1 MAAQAQD
8 RAEDGTGDPT
18 RPGRLRPRS
27 PQPVALYLFALV
39 LVILLPA
46 LIVALVLLNSTNDAQ
61 EKVVESLTN
70 ATVQAMGQAVD
81 REVSSMVTTL
91 RVLSSDQALEG
102 GELAQFHRRA
112 TVALAGTGSYLIGVD
127 AEANQLL
134 NSRVGFGEPLGK
146 SSDAVTAAQAMER
159 GRPTVSGLFFGQVAQ
174 TWVYNVWLPL
184 PEGTPV
190 RLLALTQNARD
201 LIPVLQSRELPNG
214 WHAALVDGTNTVI
227 SSTTGDE
234 FAIGDTLPMRR
245 DRDNATPGWTEE
257 TFRDE
262 RVVTAEWRSGLTGWR
277 IVAWASA
284 SHVKR
289 PLEESLLQLAAW
301 GVVIALVASLIAFFI
316 GQQLSRS
323 VRGLRLDAQRLGR
336 GEAVFER
343 HYPVAEIDEVS
354 KALVLASRQ
363 RQTAERDVRFLMRE
377 LAHRSKNQMAVI
389 SAMAKQTARGAT
401 DVPTYVQALERRIMG
416 LARSTDLLLAH
427 GRAGVSLRELIDLQI
442 APFRPQEVERVRI
455 EGDDI
460 RINPQGAQIL
470 GMALHELAVNATQYG
485 AFADEKGKL
494 TLAWAQDGDQLGMRW
509 REILSRPL
517 RASERAGFGT
527 TVLRAMV
534 GGALGARVER
544 HEHADG
550 VEWTIDIPMT
560 ALDPAFAAVRPDEQ
574 LETRANQ

>member
-8 RAEDGTGDPT
+8 RVGDPAKAKSF
-18 RPGRLRPRS
+18 RPRRPKS
-27 PQPVALYLFALV
+27 VALYLFALV

-61 EKVVESLTN
+61 EEVVESLTN

-81 REVSSMVTTL
+81 REVSGMVTTL
-91 RVLSSDQALEG
+91 RVLSSDPALEAG
-102 GELAQFHRRA
+102 RLEEFHRRA
-112 TVALAGTGSYLIGVD
+112 TVALAGTGSYLIGID
-127 AEANQLL
+127 ADGNQLL
-134 NSRVGFGEPLGK
+134 NTRIDFGMPLGK
-146 SSDAVTAAQAMER
+146 SSDVATAVRALER
-159 GRPTVSGLFFGQVAQ
+159 GRPTVSGLFFGKVAQ

-184 PEGTPV
+184 PENAPV

-201 LIPVLQSRELPNG
+201 LIPVLQSRELPQG
-214 WHAALVDGTNTVI
+214 WNAALVDGANTVI
-227 SSTTGDE
+227 SSTTGDD
-234 FAIGDTLPMRR
+234 FAIGDILPMRR
-245 DRDNATPGWTEE
+245 NLENSTSGWTEE
-257 TFRDE
+257 SFDDE
-262 RVVTAEWRSGLTGWR
+262 PVVTAEWRSGLTGWR

-289 PLEESLLQLAAW
+289 PLGDSLLQLAAW
-301 GVVIALVASLIAFFI
+301 GIVIALVASLIAFVI
-316 GQQLSRS
+316 AQQLSGA

-343 HYPVAEIDEVS
+343 HYPVVEIDDVS

-389 SAMAKQTARGAT
+389 SAMAKQTARGST
-401 DVPTYVQALERRIMG
+401 DVPSYVQALERRIMG

-427 GRAGVSLRELIDLQI
+427 GRAGVSLRELIDLQL
-442 APFRPQEVERVRI
+442 APFRPQEPDRVEI
-455 EGDDI
+455 AGEDI

-485 AFADEKGKL
+485 AFSDERGRL
-494 TLAWAQDGDQLGMRW
+494 ILAWKEEEDQLGMRW
-509 REILSRPL
+509 RETLSRPL

-527 TVLRAMV
+527 TVLRSMV
-534 GGALGARVER
+534 GGALGAKVER

-560 ALDPAFAAVRPDEQ
+560 ALDPAFAADRPDEQ
-574 LETRANQ
+574 IDERANQ

>member
-8 RAEDGTGDPT
+8 RAAESGKARSLRSR
-18 RPGRLRPRS
+18 RPL
-27 PQPVALYLFALV
+27 PVALYLLALM
-39 LVILLPA
+39 LVILIPA

-61 EKVVESLTN
+61 EQVVESLTN

-81 REVSSMVTTL
+81 REISGMATTL
-91 RVLSSDQALEG
+91 RVLSSDPSLAGGDLE
-102 GELAQFHRRA
+102 EFHRRA
-112 TVALAGTGSYLIGVD
+112 TVALAGTGSYLIGTD
-127 AEANQLL
+127 ANAQQLL
-134 NSRVGFGEPLGK
+134 NSRVEFGSPLGP
-146 SSDAVTAAQAMER
+146 SSDAATSSRAIER
-159 GRPTVSGLFFGQVAQ
+159 GRPTISGLFFGQVAQ

-184 PEGTPV
+184 PDDQPV

-201 LIPVLQSRELPNG
+201 LIPVLQSRELPQG
-214 WHAALVDGTNTVI
+214 WNAALVDGSNTVI
-227 SSTTGDE
+227 ASTTGDE

-245 DRDNATPGWTEE
+245 NLEDTTSGWTEE
-257 TFRDE
+257 QLHGET
-262 RVVTAEWRSGLTGWR
+262 VVTSEWRSGLTGWR
-277 IVAWASA
+277 IIAWASA
-284 SHVKR
+284 SSVKR
-289 PLEESLLQLAAW
+289 PLGESLLQLAAW
-301 GVVIALVASLIAFFI
+301 GLVIAVVASLIAVFI
-316 GQQLSRS
+316 AQQLSRS

-354 KALVLASRQ
+354 KALVQASRQ

-401 DVPTYVQALERRIMG
+401 DVPRYVEGLERRIMG

-427 GRAGVSLRELIDLQI
+427 GRAGVSLRELVDLHL
-442 APFRPQEVERVRI
+442 APFRPQEAGRVTI
-455 EGDDI
+455 DGADL

-470 GMALHELAVNATQYG
+470 GMAMHELAVNATQYG
-485 AFADEKGKL
+485 AFADERGKL
-494 TLAWAQDGDQLGMRW
+494 TLSWDEDEDLLAMRW
-509 REILSRPL
+509 RETLSVPL
-517 RASERAGFGT
+517 KASERAGFGT
-527 TVLRAMV
+527 TVLRSMV
-534 GGALGARVER
+534 GGALGAKVER

-574 LETRANQ
+574 LEERGNQ